1 MSFSDAYVRNLYAA
15 LAELGV
21 FQKGFG
27 KVPSFSNHLWLGW
40 GYSAEELVRDAWY
53 ELIHPEDRE
62 RVLKSYNALLGGER
76 ELFQEEYR
84 FRTKD
89 GKYHSLYSL
98 GRFLSWE
105 PDNPNPDAYIGLD
118 IDISHLKEEL
128 AELVIARIDAE
139 NRARQAEMLQQA
151 GKIVTANLDLQNL
164 VRLILSEIAKVVPFN
179 TGELYSV
186 HDGKLRHISLDIP
199 LDSDSLAYAPELDPV
214 GEIAR
219 IFAERNPSLSEEAIR
234 LPLVFQEEYIG
245 LLSLDADDEKPF
257 TAKQIELILSL
268 ADFIAIALANARL
281 YRETRRLAMQDSLS
295 GLPTR
300 RWFVSHAETALNH
313 AFRYHRPVA
322 LLMLDIDD
330 FKHYNDNY
338 GHPAGDAAIR
348 RTAEICKSTLRQADL
363 TCRYGGEELAVLLIE
378 TDPAAAREVAERVRA
393 AIEAAEIADEL
404 PRITVS
410 IGLACFTA
418 SENQQPLGLDELI
431 GEADKQ
437 LYRAKMEGK
446 NRVVG

>member
-1 MSFSDAYVRNLYAA
+1 MRVTFMQAIFRLLPGGGVLVAVGG
-15 LAELGV
+15 GV
-21 FQKGFG
+21 FVLRDDGDRAGGRAGVFLLLREAAGFG
-27 KVPSFSNHLWLGW
+27 RDVAVLRLEGDALEHAG
-40 GYSAEELVRDAWY
+40 SAGALVFVFLVR
-53 ELIHPEDRE
+53 
-62 RVLKSYNALLGGER
+62 
-76 ELFQEEYR
+76 
-84 FRTKD
+84 
-89 GKYHSLYSL
+89 
-98 GRFLSWE
+98 
-105 PDNPNPDAYIGLD
+105 
-118 IDISHLKEEL
+118 
-128 AELVIARIDAE
+128 
-139 NRARQAEMLQQA
+139 
-151 GKIVTANLDLQNL
+151 
-164 VRLILSEIAKVVPFN
+164 
-179 TGELYSV
+179 
-186 HDGKLRHISLDIP
+186 
-199 LDSDSLAYAPELDPV
+199 
-214 GEIAR
+214 
-219 IFAERNPSLSEEAIR
+219 
-234 LPLVFQEEYIG
+234 
-245 LLSLDADDEKPF
+245 
-257 TAKQIELILSL
+257 
-268 ADFIAIALANARL
+268 
-281 YRETRRLAMQDSLS
+281 
-295 GLPTR
+295 
-300 RWFVSHAETALNH
+300 FVSHAETALNH

-418 SENQQPLGLDELI
+418 SVNQQPLGLDELI

>member
-1 MSFSDAYVRNLYAA
+1 MSFSDEYVRSLYAA

-27 KVPSFSNHLWLGW
+27 KVPSFSNHLWLNW
-40 GYSAEELVRDAWY
+40 GYTADELVQDAWY

-62 RVLKSYNALLGGER
+62 RVLKSYNELLGGER

-89 GKYHSLYSL
+89 GKYHSLYSS

-105 PDNPNPDAYIGLD
+105 SENPNPDAYIGLD

-139 NRARQAEMLQQA
+139 TRARQAEMLQQA

-164 VRLILSEIAKVVPFN
+164 VRLILAEIAKVAPFKA
-179 TGELYSV
+179 GELYSV
-186 HDGKLRHISLDIP
+186 HDGKLRHISIDTP
-199 LDSDSLAYAPELDPV
+199 LDADSLSYAPELDSTT
-214 GEIAR
+214 EAAQ
-219 IFAERNPSLSEEAIR
+219 IFDRKKPLVSQEKIR
-234 LPLVFQEEYIG
+234 LPLIFQDEGIG
-245 LLSLDADDEKPF
+245 LLSLDADDDEPF
-257 TAKQIELILSL
+257 SVKQIELILSL
-268 ADFIAIALANARL
+268 SDFIAIALANARL

-322 LLMLDIDD
+322 LLMLDIDN
-330 FKHYNDNY
+330 FKNYNDNY

-348 RTAEICKSTLRQADL
+348 RTAEICKNTLRQADL
-363 TCRYGGEELAVLLIE
+363 TCRYGGEEFAVLLIE
-378 TDPAAAREVAERVRA
+378 TEPAAAREVAERLRA
-393 AIEAAEIADEL
+393 AVEKAEIEEGL
-404 PRITVS
+404 PQITIS
-410 IGLACFTA
+410 IGLACFEAT
-418 SENQQPLGLDELI
+418 EDQQPLGLDELI
-431 GEADKQ
+431 SEADKQ
-437 LYRAKMEGK
+437 LYRAKVEGK
-446 NRVVG
+446 NRVAG

>member
-1 MSFSDAYVRNLYAA
+1 MIFSDAYVRSLYAA

-27 KVPSFSNHLWLGW
+27 KVPSFSNHLWLNW
-40 GYSAEELVRDAWY
+40 GYSEEELVRDAWY

-62 RVLKSYNALLGGER
+62 RVLKSYNELLGGER
-76 ELFQEEYR
+76 DLFREEYR

-89 GKYHSLYSL
+89 GKYHSLYSS

-105 PDNPNPDAYIGLD
+105 PENPNPDAYVGLD

-128 AELVIARIDAE
+128 AELVLARIDAE

-164 VRLILSEIAKVVPFN
+164 VRLILSEIAKVVPFKQ
-179 TGELYSV
+179 GELYSV
-186 HDGKLRHISLDIP
+186 HDGKLRHISLDTP
-199 LDSDSLAYAPELDPV
+199 LGGDSLNYAPELDL
-214 GEIAR
+214 ET
-219 IFAERNPSLSEEAIR
+219 EEAEIFSR
-234 LPLVFQEEYIG
+234 KEALLGREAIKLPLIFQEEPIG
-245 LLSLDADDEKPF
+245 LLSLEAEEDEPF
-257 TAKQIELILSL
+257 SAKQIELILSL

-313 AFRYHRPVA
+313 AFRYRRPVA
-322 LLMLDIDD
+322 LLMLDIDN

-338 GHPAGDAAIR
+338 GHPAGDTAIR
-348 RTAEICKSTLRQADL
+348 RMSEVCKSTLRQADL
-363 TCRYGGEELAVLLIE
+363 TCRYGGEEFAVLLIE
-378 TDPAAAREVAERVRA
+378 TEPGAARDVAERLRTAV
-393 AIEAAEIADEL
+393 EKAEIEEGL

-410 IGLACFTA
+410 IGLACFRA
-418 SENQQPLGLDELI
+418 AEDQQPLGLDELI
-431 GEADKQ
+431 SEADKQ
-437 LYRAKMEGK
+437 LYRAKVEGK
-446 NRVVG
+446 NRVAG